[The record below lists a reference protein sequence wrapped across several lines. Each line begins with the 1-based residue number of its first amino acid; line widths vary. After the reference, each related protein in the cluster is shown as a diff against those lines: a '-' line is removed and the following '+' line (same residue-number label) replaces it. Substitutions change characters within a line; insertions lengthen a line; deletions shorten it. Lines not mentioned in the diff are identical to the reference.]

1 MSTAFKDPDGN
12 KPKILALWGYPWIL
26 ILCSFFLCSILVYLI
41 SLSFLPLLCMYFG
54 HQNKLNQSM
63 IHAWAAIQKW
73 HPQKKD
79 RNKGGYVL
87 FKLLEMRLVSYPPM
101 EQQLVF
107 TC

>member
-1 MSTAFKDPDGN
+1 
-12 KPKILALWGYPWIL
+12 
-26 ILCSFFLCSILVYLI
+26 
-41 SLSFLPLLCMYFG
+41 
-54 HQNKLNQSM
+54 M
-63 IHAWAAIQKW
+63 IHSWAAIQKW